1 MNFGWIKGLAK
12 SGSELAVKHAPE
24 ILMGVGT
31 VSIGSGLIF
40 ALKAG
45 PIAETLID
53 EAEEK
58 KAKKLN
64 DPKVWREPLDWL
76 ETLRTVYRV
85 YIPPIGLTLF
95 GLGCFWT
102 AHGIDMKR
110 QAVLLGLYST
120 AEASL
125 EEYQR
130 KVIELMGQK
139 KHEDIKD
146 AIAEDNQSKTEAL
159 PMPPGMPG
167 AGATDIW
174 FNLYGDTFPC
184 NYVRAKE
191 AQNELN
197 HEMLTGEM
205 FKSVAELK
213 FKLDP
218 SGQWLR
224 PKKEDFDAGW
234 TLDRLLVLHIA
245 NPFGPIATVTY
256 EDKDGVENMPVP
268 GFMIGH

>member
-1 MNFGWIKGLAK
+1 MNLGWLKAMAK
-12 SGSELAVKHAPE
+12 TGSELAVKHAPE

-31 VSIGSGLIF
+31 VSIGTGMIF
-40 ALKAG
+40 ALHAG
-45 PIAETLID
+45 PIAETAMD
-53 EAEEK
+53 EANVEK
-58 KAKKLN
+58 GDWKGALKA
-64 DPKVWREPLDWL
+64 
-76 ETLRTVYRV
+76 VYRI

-102 AHGIDMKR
+102 AHGINVKR

-130 KVIELMGQK
+130 KVIEMMGQK

-146 AIAEDNQSKTEAL
+146 AIAEDKQEKLQQNL
-159 PMPPGMPG
+159 PAAPGIPG

-184 NYVRAKE
+184 NYIRVKE
-191 AQNELN
+191 VQNEFN
-197 HEMLTGEM
+197 QEMLTGEM

-213 FKLDP
+213 MKLDP

-224 PKKEDFDAGW
+224 PKKEDIDAEW
-234 TLDRLLVLHIA
+234 SIDRLLILHVA
-245 NPFGPIATVTY
+245 NPFGPIATITY

-268 GFMIGH
+268 GYMIGH

>member
-1 MNFGWIKGLAK
+1 MNLGWIKNLAK
-12 SGSELAVKHAPE
+12 TGSHLAVKHAPE

-40 ALKAG
+40 ALRAG
-45 PIAETLID
+45 PIAESLID
-53 EAEEK
+53 EAEEE
-58 KAKKLN
+58 KAKKLK
-64 DPKVWREPLDWL
+64 DPHIWREPLDWR
-76 ETLRTVYRV
+76 ETLKTVYRV

-95 GLGCFWT
+95 GLGCLWT

-130 KVIELMGQK
+130 KVIDMMGQK

-146 AIAEDNQSKTEAL
+146 AIAEDKQAQSNL
-159 PMPPGMPG
+159 PQAPGMPG

-184 NYVRAKE
+184 SYVKAKE
-191 AQNELN
+191 AQNELCQ
-197 HEMLTGEM
+197 EMLTGEM

-213 FKLDP
+213 WKLDP

-224 PKKEDFDAGW
+224 PKKEDFDCGW
-234 TLDRLLVLHIA
+234 SIDRLPILHIA

-256 EDKDGVENMPVP
+256 EDKDGVENMPLP
-268 GFMIGH
+268 GFTIGH